1 MPTETPTGYAIVAVA
16 GKQFH
21 VVQGQELI
29 VPRTQGEIGA
39 NLTLDKVLLY
49 HDGTSAHFGQPV
61 LPGATVDATILGH
74 GRDKKITVFHFRRRK
89 GYRKTNGHR
98 QGFSILRINGI
109 HYDQS
114 TAVAAAGAAKRPAA
128 KATPA
133 GTGKQTADPKKPAE
147 AAAAAR
153 AKTKPATKP
162 SSTTQKTSAKQ
173 ATRAKAAAKTGT
185 AAKPASGAAR
195 RAAARKPT
203 TKQAATPK
211 TSAGSKQ
218 TAGGKQAAAGK
229 TPAGRKSG
237 DG

>member
-1 MPTETPTGYAIVAVA
+1 MPTKTPTGYAIVAVA

-39 NLTLDKVLLY
+39 NLTLEEVLLY
-49 HDGTSAHFGQPV
+49 HDGASAHFGQPV
-61 LPGATVDATILGH
+61 VPGATVDATILGH

-114 TAVAAAGAAKRPAA
+114 TAVAAAGTARQPAA

-153 AKTKPATKP
+153 AKTKPATKQ
-162 SSTTQKTSAKQ
+162 SSATQKTSAKQ
-173 ATRAKAAAKTGT
+173 ATRAMAAAKTGT
-185 AAKPASGAAR
+185 AAKPGSGAKQ
-195 RAAARKPT
+195 AAARKPT

-218 TAGGKQAAAGK
+218 SAGGKQAAAGK

>member
-1 MPTETPTGYAIVAVA
+1 MPTKTPTGYAIVAVA

-39 NLTLDKVLLY
+39 NLTLDRVLLY
-49 HDGTSAHFGQPV
+49 HDGASAHFGQPV

-109 HYDQS
+109 HYDKS

-128 KATPA
+128 KATTA
-133 GTGKQTADPKKPAE
+133 GTSKQTADPRKPAE

-153 AKTKPATKP
+153 AKTEPATKQ
-162 SSTTQKTSAKQ
+162 SSATKKTSAKQ
-173 ATRAKAAAKTGT
+173 ATRAKAARTST
-185 AAKPASGAAR
+185 AAKPASGA
-195 RAAARKPT
+195 
-203 TKQAATPK
+203 
-211 TSAGSKQ
+211 
-218 TAGGKQAAAGK
+218 KQAAAGK
-229 TPAGRKSG
+229 PTTKKAATPETAAGSKKSAG
-237 DG
+237 GKKAAAGKTTAGPKSDDS

>member
-1 MPTETPTGYAIVAVA
+1 MPTKTPPGYAIVAVA

-39 NLTLDKVLLY
+39 NLTLDEVLLY
-49 HDGTSAHFGQPV
+49 HDGASAHFGQPV
-61 LPGATVDATILGH
+61 VPGATVDATILGH
-74 GRDKKITVFHFRRRK
+74 GRHKKITVFHFRRRK

-109 HYDQS
+109 HYDKS
-114 TAVAAAGAAKRPAA
+114 TVVAAAGAAKRPAA

-133 GTGKQTADPKKPAE
+133 GTSKQTADPKKPAE

-185 AAKPASGAAR
+185 AAKPASGGR

-203 TKQAATPK
+203 TKQAATAK

-218 TAGGKQAAAGK
+218 SAGGKQAAASK
-229 TPAGRKSG
+229 TTAGPKSG

>member
-1 MPTETPTGYAIVAVA
+1 MPTKTPTGYAIVAVA

-39 NLTLDKVLLY
+39 NLTLDEVLLY
-49 HDGTSAHFGQPV
+49 HDGASAHFGQPV
-61 LPGATVDATILGH
+61 VSGATVDATILGH
-74 GRDKKITVFHFRRRK
+74 GRHKKITVFHFRRRK

-109 HYDQS
+109 HYDKS

-133 GTGKQTADPKKPAE
+133 GTSKQTADPKKPAE

-153 AKTKPATKP
+153 AKTKPATKQ
-162 SSTTQKTSAKQ
+162 SSATQKTSAKL

-185 AAKPASGAAR
+185 AAKPGSGAKQ
-195 RAAARKPT
+195 AAARKPR